1 MNDRNERSETTLSV
15 LYKEEE
21 DSEPLMMSPQ
31 KAKRNGAGVAVMVVC
46 LISAMVVL
54 GGGGSFFME
63 MNGLNLDMN
72 TDPRQG
78 TVPEPNAISV
88 SSKSSRRLQDSTTG
102 DCQMQQYTLAD
113 IAQSADCW
121 VNLYGVV
128 YDLTSFLDR
137 HPGGSIIRSLCG
149 TDGTTP
155 FDNEHSVGLLRKK
168 GFSSSIIGRLG
179 ESSGVQSVP
188 CNEVDSVAVADSAG
202 GSGSSSAQFAG
213 SPLSTMISF
222 ILVSM
227 IIVGW

>member
-1 MNDRNERSETTLSV
+1 MNNRNERSETTLCV

-21 DSEPLMMSPQ
+21 DSEPLLMSPQ
-31 KAKRNGAGVAVMVVC
+31 KARNGAWVAVMVVC

-54 GGGGSFFME
+54 GGGGSLFME
-63 MNGLNLDMN
+63 KKGLDLNMN

-78 TVPEPNAISV
+78 TVTEPNAKLV
-88 SSKSSRRLQDSTTG
+88 SSKSSRRLQDSTG
-102 DCQMQQYTLAD
+102 DCQMQQYTLTD
-113 IAQSADCW
+113 IAQSTDCW

-155 FDNEHSVGLLRKK
+155 FDNEHSVGLLRKE

-202 GSGSSSAQFAG
+202 GSGSSSAQHAG

>member
-1 MNDRNERSETTLSV
+1 MNNRNERSETTLCV
-15 LYKEEE
+15 LYKVEE

-31 KAKRNGAGVAVMVVC
+31 KARNGAWVSVLVVC

-63 MNGLNLDMN
+63 KNGLDLTMN

-78 TVPEPNAISV
+78 TVPELNTKLV
-88 SSKSSRRLQDSTTG
+88 SSKSSRRLQDSTG
-102 DCQMQQYTLAD
+102 DCQMQLYTLTD

-202 GSGSSSAQFAG
+202 GSGSSSAQHGG